1 MYSDKPTINIL
12 TSLLLEHGVRHAVVC
27 PGSRNAPI
35 CHNLAATGAISCHPI
50 TDERSAAFFA
60 IGLSQAQGMRP
71 VAVCVTSGSAL
82 LDTSPAVAE
91 AFYQRV
97 PLVVIAA
104 DRPAAWIGQLDG
116 QTLPQP
122 DALGGLVRR
131 AVSLP
136 MGNNAEELWHA
147 NRLINEALMDACTTA
162 TPGPVL
168 INVPLAEPLY
178 EFNTKSLPSVRS
190 CRRIVPSGRD
200 VARKVA
206 DMAFPF
212 HHLTNSRLMVV
223 VGQTSEDL
231 EPHLETLER
240 HHIVVVREPL
250 STPHHHPNEAAYIL
264 NRRKALADEYR
275 PDMIIYLGG
284 HLVGKELKQFLRSC
298 TYTETIMT
306 NAAGELQDVF
316 QNTTLVAQCG
326 DKVMAEALAERCAEC
341 AKNGSVDDDV
351 NEIELSFFDKWKSLF
366 RLADNVC
373 EREASIFSQ
382 LRVLQAFDFRAVQ
395 YANSSAVR
403 LGCLTA
409 RRRFFCNRGVNGIDG
424 SLSTASG
431 FATGLGG
438 QSTGPSLVV
447 IGDLSFFY
455 DQNALWNNDLSPRLR
470 ILLLNNGGGGIFS
483 RFRGL
488 EGSPAREPIVMAAH
502 GTSARGVCG
511 QFGVEYRSAT
521 DAAQA
526 VRHAAWLTAP
536 DACRPRL
543 LEVRTRM
550 DDDQSALDELYENLL
565 KEYDER
571 MAAH

>member
-12 TSLLLEHGVRHAVVC
+12 TSLLVEHGVRHAVVC

-35 CHNLAATGAISCHPI
+35 CHNLASTGKIRCHPM

-60 IGLSQAQGMRP
+60 IGLSQALGMRP

-122 DALGGLVRR
+122 DALGRLALRS
-131 AVSLP
+131 ASLP
-136 MGNNAEELWHA
+136 MGNTPEELWHA
-147 NRLINEALMDACTTA
+147 NRLINEALMDAYMTA
-162 TPGPVL
+162 RPGPVL

-178 EFNTKSLPSVRS
+178 EFNTRDLPPTRT
-190 CRRIVPSGRD
+190 CRRIVPTGRD
-200 VARKVA
+200 VAREVA
-206 DMAFPF
+206 NTLQTKPR
-212 HHLTNSRLMVV
+212 RLMVV
-223 VGQTSEDL
+223 AGQTGADL
-231 EPHLETLER
+231 EPHLKTLESHR
-240 HHIVVVREPL
+240 IVVVREPL
-250 STPHHHPNEAAYIL
+250 SSAGSHPNEAAYIL
-264 NRRKALADEYR
+264 NRRGGTANSYR
-275 PDMIIYLGG
+275 PDTIVYLGG

-298 TYTETIMT
+298 ADAETIMT
-306 NAAGELQDVF
+306 NAGGEMQDVF
-316 QNTTLVAQCG
+316 QNTTRVAQCG
-326 DKVMAEALAERCAEC
+326 DAIMAETLAETLGTA
-341 AKNGSVDDDV
+341 ADDASTD
-351 NEIELSFFDKWKSLF
+351 FFARWEGLL
-366 RLADNVC
+366 RLADGACRRQVGT
-373 EREASIFSQ
+373 FSQ
-382 LRVLQAFDFRAVQ
+382 LQVMQAFDFGAVQ

-409 RRRFFCNRGVNGIDG
+409 CRRFFCNRGVNGIDG

-431 FATGLGG
+431 FATGLGA
-438 QSTGPSLVV
+438 QSAGPSLVV

-455 DQNALWNNDLSPRLR
+455 DQNALWNNNLSPRLR

-488 EGSPAREPIVMAAH
+488 EGSPARETIVMAAH
-502 GTSARGVCG
+502 GMSARGVCG
-511 QFGVEYRSAT
+511 QFGVEYQSAT
-521 DAAQA
+521 DLEQT
-526 VRHAAWLTAP
+526 VRHAKWLTAD
-536 DACRPRL
+536 DARRPRL

-571 MAAH
+571 MAPH

>member
-35 CHNLAATGAISCHPI
+35 CHNLASTGKMSCHPV

-60 IGLSQAQGMRP
+60 IGLSQALGMRP

-97 PLVVIAA
+97 PIVIIAA

-122 DALGGLVRR
+122 DALGRLVRR
-131 AVSLP
+131 AASLP
-136 MGNNAEELWHA
+136 MGNTPEELWHA
-147 NRLINEALMDACTTA
+147 NRLINEALMDACTA
-162 TPGPVL
+162 PQPGPVL

-200 VARKVA
+200 VAREVA
-206 DMAFPF
+206 AS
-212 HHLTNSRLMVV
+212 LRASRRPMVV
-223 VGQTSEDL
+223 VGQTSADL
-231 EPHLETLER
+231 GTHLKTLES

-250 STPHHHPNEAAYIL
+250 SNAGRHPNEAAYIL
-264 NRRKALADEYR
+264 NRRQEAAEDYR

-298 TYTETIMT
+298 TDAETIMT
-306 NAAGELQDVF
+306 NADGELQDVF
-316 QNTTLVAQCG
+316 QNATRVAQCG
-326 DKVMAEALAERCAEC
+326 DAVMAETLAETCDMPGDERGA
-341 AKNGSVDDDV
+341 
-351 NEIELSFFDKWKSLF
+351 SFFSRWEELQ
-366 RLADNVC
+366 RLADDVC
-373 EREASIFSQ
+373 RREVGTFSQ
-382 LRVLQAFDFRAVQ
+382 LQVLQAFDFRAVQ

-409 RRRFFCNRGVNGIDG
+409 HRRFYCNRGVSGIDG

-431 FATGLGG
+431 FATGME
-438 QSTGPSLVV
+438 SRNTEPSLVV

-455 DQNALWNNDLSPRLR
+455 DQNALWNNNLSPRLR

-502 GTSARGVCG
+502 GASARGVCE
-511 QFGVEYRSAT
+511 QFGVEYRSAA
-521 DAAQA
+521 DRAQA
-526 VRHAAWLTAP
+526 SQYAAWLTAD
-536 DACRPRL
+536 DARRPRL

-571 MAAH
+571 MAPH

>member
-12 TSLLLEHGVRHAVVC
+12 TSLLVEHGVRHAVVC

-35 CHNLAATGAISCHPI
+35 CHNLASTGRISCHPV

-60 IGLSQAQGMRP
+60 IGLSQALGMSP

-82 LDTSPAVAE
+82 LDTGPAVAE

-97 PLVVIAA
+97 PIVIIAA

-122 DALGGLVRR
+122 DALGRMVRR

-136 MGNNAEELWHA
+136 MGNTPEELWHA
-147 NRLINEALMDACTTA
+147 NRLINEALMDACMTNS
-162 TPGPVL
+162 PGPVL

-178 EFNTKSLPSVRS
+178 EFSTRDLPKVRS
-190 CRRIVPSGRD
+190 CRRIVPAGRD
-200 VARKVA
+200 VAHEVA
-206 DMAFPF
+206 NLVQARPR
-212 HHLTNSRLMVV
+212 RLMVV
-223 VGQTSEDL
+223 VGQSGANL
-231 EPHLETLER
+231 ETHLEALES

-250 STPHHHPNEAAYIL
+250 SSAKHHPNEAAYIL
-264 NRRKALADEYR
+264 NRHREAAEDYR
-275 PDMIIYLGG
+275 PDMIVYLGG

-298 TYTETIMT
+298 TDAETIMT
-306 NAAGELQDVF
+306 NGDGELQDVF
-316 QNTTLVAQCG
+316 QNATRVAQCG
-326 DKVMAEALAERCAEC
+326 DAVMAETLAETCDETC
-341 AKNGSVDDDV
+341 D
-351 NEIELSFFDKWKSLF
+351 ELGARFFTRWEELL
-366 RLADNVC
+366 RLTDGVC
-373 EREASIFSQ
+373 RREVGPYSQ
-382 LRVLQAFDFRAVQ
+382 LRILQAFDFRAVQ

-431 FATGLGG
+431 FATGMEP
-438 QSTGPSLVV
+438 QSTEPSLVV

-455 DQNALWNNDLSPRLR
+455 DQNALWNNSLSPRLR

-488 EGSPAREPIVMAAH
+488 EDSPAREPIVMAAH

-521 DAAQA
+521 DMAQVA
-526 VRHAAWLTAP
+526 QHAAWLTAD
-536 DACRPRL
+536 DARRPRL

-571 MAAH
+571 MAPH

>member
-1 MYSDKPTINIL
+1 MYSDKPTVNIL

-60 IGLSQAQGMRP
+60 IGLSQALKMSP

-82 LDTSPAVAE
+82 LDASPAVAE

-97 PLVVIAA
+97 PIVVIAA

-131 AVSLP
+131 SVSLP
-136 MGNNAEELWHA
+136 MGATPEELWHA

-178 EFNTKSLPSVRS
+178 EFNTKSLPQVRT

-212 HHLTNSRLMVV
+212 YRLTNSRLMVV
-223 VGQTSEDL
+223 VGQTGEDL
-231 EPHLETLER
+231 EPHLEALER
-240 HHIVVVREPL
+240 RHIVVLREPL
-250 STPHHHPNEAAYIL
+250 SHAKHHPNEAAYIL
-264 NRRKALADEYR
+264 NRRGGEADGYR
-275 PDMIIYLGG
+275 PDVIVYLGG

-298 TYTETIMT
+298 TAAETIMT
-306 NAAGELQDVF
+306 NTAGELQDVF
-316 QNTTLVAQCG
+316 QNATLVAQCG
-326 DKVMAEALAERCAEC
+326 DKVMAEALAEQCEVA
-341 AKNGSVDDDV
+341 DDSDTARFFSKW
-351 NEIELSFFDKWKSLF
+351 EELLVLTDG
-366 RLADNVC
+366 VC
-373 EREASIFSQ
+373 QRAVGVFSQ
-382 LRVLQAFDFRAVQ
+382 LQVLQSFDYRAVQ

-403 LGCLTA
+403 LGCLTS

-431 FATGLGG
+431 FATGRAALCPE
-438 QSTGPSLVV
+438 PSLVV

-455 DQNALWNNDLSPRLR
+455 DQNALWNNNLSPQLR

-488 EGSPAREPIVMAAH
+488 EGSPARETVVMASH
-502 GTSARGVCG
+502 GTSARGVCE
-511 QFGVEYRSAT
+511 QFGVEYRLAT
-521 DAAQA
+521 DSRQTSRQA
-526 VRHAAWLTAP
+526 EWLTANN
-536 DACRPRL
+536 ATRPRL

-565 KEYDER
+565 KEYDKR
-571 MAAH
+571 MATH